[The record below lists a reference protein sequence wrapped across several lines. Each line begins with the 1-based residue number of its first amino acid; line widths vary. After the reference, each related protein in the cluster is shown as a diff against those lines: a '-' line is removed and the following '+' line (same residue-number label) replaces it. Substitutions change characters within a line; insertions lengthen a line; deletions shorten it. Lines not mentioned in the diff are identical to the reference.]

1 MAITGG
7 SDFGWLNVAIN
18 TSDLDRL
25 VQSVLSPTAIK
36 RIQSRAINETTSWIR
51 SRLLRDLPSAT
62 GIPRMVLATRI
73 KPRKASANLATIITG
88 KVWLG
93 MNPVDAMKLG
103 DDGYETGT
111 GYASGDFYFE
121 GGFEAMNAPHKDRSG
136 IFARVDGSGKR
147 STTSWRGVKRLSQ
160 PIKRQNVR
168 IDNFANEVV
177 RRLIPQAERE
187 LARRTERLM
196 GYELEKAAR

>member
-25 VQSVLSPTAIK
+25 VQSVLSPAAIK
-36 RIQSRAINETTSWIR
+36 RVQSRAINETTAWIK
-51 SRLLRDLPSAT
+51 SRLLRELPSAT
-62 GIPRMVLATRI
+62 GIPRKNLLNRVRQG
-73 KPRKASANLATIITG
+73 KASANLATIITG

-93 MNPVDAMKLG
+93 IKPIDAMALKDEG
-103 DDGYETGT
+103 AIDSGYMAG
-111 GYASGDFYFE
+111 GFYFK
-121 GGFEAMNAPHKDRSG
+121 GGFKTAMRSGYTG
-136 IFARVDGSGKR
+136 IFAR
-147 STTSWRGVKRLSQ
+147 TSKARL
-160 PIKRQNVR
+160 PIRRQNVR

-187 LARRTERLM
+187 LTRRTERLM
-196 GYELEKAAR
+196 SFELEKATR